1 MNPLRSLPLF
11 KSLDDETFAK
21 LGAIAI
27 RRSFKAGE
35 ILFFEG
41 DDPDRLIILTRGVLK
56 LYKTTSGHKEVVL
69 HRFNPVSMIAEAA
82 VLHRVPYPASAL
94 FETDGE
100 ALLIDYRKFET
111 LFLND
116 PQLARM
122 LILSLSE
129 KIRALESLI
138 ERTLVMDAS
147 ERVYNLIAKSPELLK
162 KMRHYEVANIMN
174 LTPETF
180 SRTLKKLQH
189 EGKIVRDGALWKVSV
204 DETKPPGTL

>member
-1 MNPLRSLPLF
+1 MNPLRTLPLF
-11 KSLDDETFAK
+11 EALDDETFGK
-21 LGAIAI
+21 LNAIAI
-27 RRSFKAGE
+27 RRSFKADE

-69 HRFNPVSMIAEAA
+69 HHFKPVSMIAEAA
-82 VLHRVPYPASAL
+82 VLQRIPYPASAL
-94 FETDGE
+94 FESDGE
-100 ALLIDYRKFET
+100 VLVIDYRKFET

-122 LILSLSE
+122 LVLSLSK
-129 KIRALESLI
+129 KIQTLESLI
-138 ERTLVMDAS
+138 ERTLIMDAS
-147 ERVYNLIAKSPELLK
+147 ERVYNLIANSPELLK

-180 SRTLKKLQH
+180 SRTLKKLQQ
-189 EGKIVRDGALWKVSV
+189 EGKIVRDGECWTIDTSFSQ
-204 DETKPPGTL
+204 